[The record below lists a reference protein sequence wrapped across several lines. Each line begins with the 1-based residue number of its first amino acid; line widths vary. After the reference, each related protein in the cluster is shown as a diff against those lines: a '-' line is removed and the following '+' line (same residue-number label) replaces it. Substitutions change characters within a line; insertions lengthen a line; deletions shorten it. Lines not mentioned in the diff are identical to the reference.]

1 MFPHEETLSPR
12 LRHWTSMYTRHDTIA
27 DNYTVGRGTVIPIR
41 RQLRLV
47 LAKGIWPDPKLM

>member
-1 MFPHEETLSPR
+1 
-12 LRHWTSMYTRHDTIA
+12 MYTRHDTIA

-47 LAKGIWPDPKLM
+47 LAKGIWPDPKLI